1 MLQCFKLT
9 FKIYLVLDDTA
20 HTIGMLNNYP
30 VNEIAKLQVGIGLKT
45 PDNVTSKTFS
55 ATENQR
61 RQVLRV
67 ERGDGQEYCRV
78 TLNGGDFLRDNMHS
92 VNMPK

>member
-1 MLQCFKLT
+1 M
-9 FKIYLVLDDTA
+9 
-20 HTIGMLNNYP
+20 
-30 VNEIAKLQVGIGLKT
+30 
-45 PDNVTSKTFS
+45 FS

>member
-1 MLQCFKLT
+1 MTELSK
-9 FKIYLVLDDTA
+9 
-20 HTIGMLNNYP
+20 P
-30 VNEIAKLQVGIGLKT
+30 V
-45 PDNVTSKTFS
+45 NVTSKTFS

-61 RQVLRV
+61 RQLLRV

-78 TLNGGDFLRDNMHS
+78 TVYGGDFLRDNMHR

>member
-30 VNEIAKLQVGIGLKT
+30 VNKIAKLQVGIGLKT
-45 PDNVTSKTFS
+45 PVNVTSKTFS
-55 ATENQR
+55 ATENQIQR
-61 RQVLRV
+61 RQALRV
-67 ERGDGQEYCRV
+67 ERGYSREYSRV
-78 TLNGGDFLRDNMHS
+78 TLNGGDFL
-92 VNMPK
+92 

>member
-9 FKIYLVLDDTA
+9 LKIYSVLDDTA
-20 HTIGMLNNYP
+20 HIIGMLNKYP
-30 VNEIAKLQVGIGLKT
+30 VNEIANLQIGIGLKT
-45 PDNVTSKTFS
+45 PVNVTSKAFS